1 MRLKHPGFTH
11 EQRLPVLAAVDRCRS
26 SGVAL
31 RERACRHHFLD
42 HCFGLAI
49 ATFLVASVQHDG
61 SLQMYSGVALMMIP
75 IAGALLGGGA
85 ILASV
90 LREALAKRKK
100 KLNSR
105 EAGPEG

>member
-1 MRLKHPGFTH
+1 MNNVYLYWLLLIG
-11 EQRLPVLAAVDRCRS
+11 VGAAVSLFVSVRVVIIFS
-26 SGVAL
+26 IV
-31 RERACRHHFLD
+31 
-42 HCFGLAI
+42 CFGLAI

-105 EAGPEG
+105 EAGPGG